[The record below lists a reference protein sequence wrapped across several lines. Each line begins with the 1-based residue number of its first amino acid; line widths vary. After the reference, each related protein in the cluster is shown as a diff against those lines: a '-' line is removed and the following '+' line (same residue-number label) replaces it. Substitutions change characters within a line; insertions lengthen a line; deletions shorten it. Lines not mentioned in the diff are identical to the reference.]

1 MSDILRWFPSLA
13 YEMAGIEFER
23 ALPVESDHLAVFTI
37 PVRTGRGLNDRLT
50 WRARAAKVKAHRTAA
65 YLMGKK
71 RLQGSTVVLPLRV
84 TLCRLSAGELDGD
97 NLQGALKAIRDG
109 LADALGVKDN
119 DPRVTW
125 EYIQAKVK
133 RGNFGVRVTVEGF

>member
-1 MSDILRWFPSLA
+1 MS
-13 YEMAGIEFER
+13 
-23 ALPVESDHLAVFTI
+23 VVFTI

-65 YLMGKK
+65 YLMGKS
-71 RLQGSTVVLPLRV
+71 RLQGSTEVLPLRV
-84 TLCRLSAGELDGD
+84 VLCRLSAGELDSD

-109 LADALGVKDN
+109 LADALGLKDN

-125 EYIQAKVK
+125 EYSQFKVK
-133 RGNFGVRVTVEGF
+133 RGKFGVRVTLEMHHAD